1 MVVDVEDID
10 ACTRHLVLASECV
23 RWVEQLRAIITTL
36 TCVAA
41 HHPPYQARRLKR
53 RLVYQCHTSNF
64 ESSLPAFLVGAGSDH
79 YIAFGGWYGG
89 DVSGHWSPLLDNA
102 LGTPVSDAE

>member
-1 MVVDVEDID
+1 MHAHGTLSWRVSVCGGSNNS
-10 ACTRHLVLASECV
+10 ARHHHHSYLY
-23 RWVEQLRAIITTL
+23 
-36 TCVAA
+36 
-41 HHPPYQARRLKR
+41 HPPYQARRLKR

-64 ESSLPAFLVGAGSDH
+64 QSSLPAFLVGAGSDH